1 MKHEISAEWLTIDK
15 VGEILREHA
24 ELSLSADA
32 RNRIETCRNYLDN
45 KMETQKEPIYGI
57 TTGFGSLCNISI
69 DATQLRQLQ
78 KNLVMSHSC
87 GVGERVPDEIV
98 RLMLLLK
105 AQSLSYGNSG
115 VQLVTVQRL
124 LDFFNNDILPVVYQ
138 QGSLGASGDLAP
150 LANMSL
156 PLLGLGMVSH
166 KGELRPAADVLA
178 EMGWEPIELQ
188 SKEGLALLNGTQFM
202 SAYGVWSLLNAK
214 RLSKLADKIAAMN
227 AAATQTALEAVTEAG
242 STYDE
247 ITSIPQEVMDAA
259 KEMGGTLEEMY
270 TVTFD
275 GQPAGYAVKLTASGS
290 QGLIEMVIGVDAEQK
305 ITGISVVNHS
315 ETSGI
320 GTKVCGN
327 KPNDD
332 GVPVLDQFVGMSG
345 AGTLKVGKTVTAISG
360 ATVST
365 KGVTKGANAALAAVA
380 ALG

>member
-1 MKHEISAEWLTIDK
+1 
-15 VGEILREHA
+15 
-24 ELSLSADA
+24 
-32 RNRIETCRNYLDN
+32 
-45 KMETQKEPIYGI
+45 
-57 TTGFGSLCNISI
+57 
-69 DATQLRQLQ
+69 
-78 KNLVMSHSC
+78 
-87 GVGERVPDEIV
+87 
-98 RLMLLLK
+98 
-105 AQSLSYGNSG
+105 
-115 VQLVTVQRL
+115 
-124 LDFFNNDILPVVYQ
+124 
-138 QGSLGASGDLAP
+138 
-150 LANMSL
+150 
-156 PLLGLGMVSH
+156 
-166 KGELRPAADVLA
+166 
-178 EMGWEPIELQ
+178 
-188 SKEGLALLNGTQFM
+188 
-202 SAYGVWSLLNAK
+202 
-214 RLSKLADKIAAMN
+214 
-227 AAATQTALEAVTEAG
+227 
-242 STYDE
+242 
-247 ITSIPQEVMDAA
+247 MDAA

>member
-1 MKHEISAEWLTIDK
+1 MKISGKFILKVAGTLTI
-15 VGEILREHA
+15 I
-24 ELSLSADA
+24 SL
-32 RNRIETCRNYLDN
+32 
-45 KMETQKEPIYGI
+45 
-57 TTGFGSLCNISI
+57 
-69 DATQLRQLQ
+69 
-78 KNLVMSHSC
+78 
-87 GVGERVPDEIV
+87 
-98 RLMLLLK
+98 
-105 AQSLSYGNSG
+105 
-115 VQLVTVQRL
+115 
-124 LDFFNNDILPVVYQ
+124 VVA
-138 QGSLGASGDLAP
+138 L
-150 LANMSL
+150 
-156 PLLGLGMVSH
+156 LLGLVNGVT
-166 KGELRPAADVLA
+166 KDKTAAIEA
-178 EMGWEPIELQ
+178 E
-188 SKEGLALLNGTQFM
+188 KTRVAM
-202 SAYGVWSLLNAK
+202 SAVVPEGSEFTD
-214 RLSKLADKIAAMN
+214 KL
-227 AAATQTALEAVTEAG
+227 E
-242 STYDE
+242 
-247 ITSIPQEVMDAA
+247 IPQAAIDAA